1 MNPSPPSEV
10 KEGDTPT
17 VADLEKRVHR
27 LERRLAR
34 ERAARATAEQTTE
47 DRLRETYIAK
57 REAERHAEIAE
68 RSSQAKSEFL
78 ANMSHE
84 LRTPMN
90 GVIGMTSL
98 LLDTELDDE
107 QQEYMRTIRS
117 SGETLLA
124 VINDILDFSKI
135 EAGKLELETF
145 PFEIRTVVA
154 EALDLTVVTIGDRP
168 IELAYEVGESVPRML
183 LGDVIRLRQILNNL
197 LSNAAKFTK
206 SGEIVVTVSST
217 EVDVDRHRVRISVR
231 DTGIGIPPDRLS
243 VLFDSFE
250 QADTSTTRQFGG
262 TGLGLSISLQLANLM
277 DGSITVTSEL
287 GTGSTFTAELELDSV
302 DDGRWSTPAE
312 QLDALRGRN
321 VLIVDDNGTNLRIL
335 ERQLAKWEI
344 HVTSCSSG
352 SEALGSLANGHEFDA
367 AIFDM
372 QMPEMDGLE
381 LTQRVRA
388 RSGRRFPI
396 VLLTSLG
403 RREDGDDL
411 FAAQMSKPAKPDAL
425 RDVLVGVLQTKPV
438 EDDAEPA
445 KPEFDGDLGSSHPLR
460 ILLAEDNPV
469 NQKVAAALLSRMGYE
484 VDIVNNGQEALQAV
498 MSNIYDLVL
507 MDVQMPEMDGLAATR
522 AIRTMLPDDQQPHI
536 VALTANALKGDR
548 EACLDAGM
556 HEYVTKPIRSDE
568 LTDVLRRAPR
578 RAD

>member
-10 KEGDTPT
+10 EVDDGPT
-17 VADLEKRVHR
+17 VAELQKRVHR

-57 REAERHAEIAE
+57 REAERHAELAE

-98 LLDTELDDE
+98 LLDTDLDDE
-107 QQEYMRTIRS
+107 QQEYLRTIRS

-145 PFEIRTVVA
+145 PFEIRSVVA
-154 EALDLTVVTIGDRP
+154 DALDLTVVSIGDRP
-168 IELAYEVGESVPRML
+168 IELAYEIGENVPRML

-206 SGEIVVTVSST
+206 EGEIVVTVSST
-217 EVDVDRHRVRISVR
+217 EVDVDRHRLRIAVR
-231 DTGIGIPPDRLS
+231 DTGIGIPPDRLA
-243 VLFDSFE
+243 VLFDSFQ
-250 QADTSTTRQFGG
+250 QADTSTTRKFGG
-262 TGLGLSISLQLANLM
+262 TGLGLSISLQLAALM
-277 DGSITVTSEL
+277 EGTITVTSEF
-287 GTGSTFTAELELDSV
+287 GTGSTFTAEIELDSV
-302 DDGRWSTPAE
+302 DDGRWRTPAD
-312 QLDALRGRN
+312 QLDALRGRR

-344 HVTSCSSG
+344 TVTSCSSG
-352 SEALGSLANGHEFDA
+352 PEALVVLANDGQFDA

-381 LTQRVRA
+381 LTQRVRS
-388 RSGRRFPI
+388 RNGRRFPV

-403 RREDGDDL
+403 RREDGDEL

-425 RDVLVGVLQTKPV
+425 REVLVGVLQTQTSMA
-438 EDDAEPA
+438 EDEPSA
-445 KPEFDGDLGSSHPLR
+445 PDFDGELGTSHPLR

-469 NQKVAAALLSRMGYE
+469 NQKVAAALLGRMGYE
-484 VDIVNNGQEALQAV
+484 PDIVNNGQEALQAV
-498 MSNIYDLVL
+498 MAATYDLVL

-522 AIRTMLPDDQQPHI
+522 AIRTMLPESQQPHI

-548 EACLDAGM
+548 EACLEAGM
-556 HEYVTKPIRSDE
+556 HDYVTKPIRSDE
-568 LTDVLRRAPR
+568 LTEILRRTPR
-578 RAD
+578 RTD

>member
-1 MNPSPPSEV
+1 MNPSPPGEV
-10 KEGDTPT
+10 KESDAST

-27 LERRLAR
+27 LERRLSR

-57 REAERHAEIAE
+57 REAERHAELAE

-98 LLDTELDDE
+98 LLDTDLDEE

-135 EAGKLELETF
+135 EAGKLELEKF
-145 PFEIRTVVA
+145 PFEIRQVVA
-154 EALDLTVVTIGDRP
+154 EALDLTVVTIGERP

-206 SGEIVVTVSST
+206 AGEIVVTVSST

-262 TGLGLSISLQLANLM
+262 TGLGLSISLQLAKLM
-277 DGSITVTSEL
+277 EGTISVTSEL

-302 DDGRWSTPAE
+302 DDGRWATPAE
-312 QLDALRGRN
+312 QLDALRGRK

-335 ERQLAKWEI
+335 QRQLAKWEVQ
-344 HVTSCSSG
+344 VTSCSSG
-352 SEALGSLANGHEFDA
+352 KEALGALANGSEFDA

-445 KPEFDGDLGSSHPLR
+445 KPEFDGDLGSTHPLR

-469 NQKVAAALLSRMGYE
+469 NQKVAAALLARMGYE
-484 VDIVNNGQEALQAV
+484 VDIANNGQEALQAV
-498 MSNIYDLVL
+498 MSNTYDLVL

-522 AIRTMLPDDQQPHI
+522 AIRTMLPEAEQPHI

-548 EACLDAGM
+548 EACLEAGM

-578 RAD
+578 RSE

>member
-10 KEGDTPT
+10 EVDDGPT
-17 VADLEKRVHR
+17 VAELQKRVHR

-57 REAERHAEIAE
+57 REAERHAELAE

-98 LLDTELDDE
+98 LLDTDLDDE
-107 QQEYMRTIRS
+107 QQEYLRTIRS

-145 PFEIRTVVA
+145 PFEIRSVVA
-154 EALDLTVVTIGDRP
+154 DALDLTVVSIGDRP
-168 IELAYEVGESVPRML
+168 IELAYEIGENVPRML

-206 SGEIVVTVSST
+206 EGEIVVTVSST
-217 EVDVDRHRVRISVR
+217 EVDVDRHRLRIAVR
-231 DTGIGIPPDRLS
+231 DTGIGIPPDRLA
-243 VLFDSFE
+243 VLFDSFQ
-250 QADTSTTRQFGG
+250 QADTSTTRKFGG
-262 TGLGLSISLQLANLM
+262 TGLGLSISLQLASLM
-277 DGSITVTSEL
+277 EGTITVTSEF
-287 GTGSTFTAELELDSV
+287 GTGSTFTAEIELDSV
-302 DDGRWSTPAE
+302 DDGRWRTPAD
-312 QLDALRGRN
+312 QLDALRGRR

-344 HVTSCSSG
+344 TVTSCSSG
-352 SEALGSLANGHEFDA
+352 PEALAVLANDGQFDA

-381 LTQRVRA
+381 LTQRVRS
-388 RSGRRFPI
+388 RNGRRFPV

-403 RREDGDDL
+403 RREDGDEL

-425 RDVLVGVLQTKPV
+425 REVLVGVLQTQTSMA
-438 EDDAEPA
+438 EDEPSA
-445 KPEFDGDLGSSHPLR
+445 PDFDGELGTSHPLR

-469 NQKVAAALLSRMGYE
+469 NQKVAAALLGRMGYE
-484 VDIVNNGQEALQAV
+484 PDIVNNGQEALQAV
-498 MSNIYDLVL
+498 MAATYDLVL

-522 AIRTMLPDDQQPHI
+522 AIRTMLPESQQPHI

-548 EACLDAGM
+548 EACLEAGM
-556 HEYVTKPIRSDE
+556 HDYVTKPIRSDE
-568 LTDVLRRAPR
+568 LTEILRRTPR
-578 RAD
+578 RTN

>member
-10 KEGDTPT
+10 EVDDGPT
-17 VADLEKRVHR
+17 VAELQKRVHR

-57 REAERHAEIAE
+57 REAERHAELAE

-98 LLDTELDDE
+98 LLDTDLDDE
-107 QQEYMRTIRS
+107 QQEYLRTIRS

-145 PFEIRTVVA
+145 PFEIRSVVA
-154 EALDLTVVTIGDRP
+154 DALDLTVVSIGDRP
-168 IELAYEVGESVPRML
+168 IELAYEIGENVPRML

-206 SGEIVVTVSST
+206 EGEIVVTVSST
-217 EVDVDRHRVRISVR
+217 EVDVDRHRLRIAVR
-231 DTGIGIPPDRLS
+231 DTGIGIPPDRLA
-243 VLFDSFE
+243 VLFDSFQ
-250 QADTSTTRQFGG
+250 QADTSTTRKFGG
-262 TGLGLSISLQLANLM
+262 TGLGLSISLQLAALM
-277 DGSITVTSEL
+277 EGTITVTSEF
-287 GTGSTFTAELELDSV
+287 GTGSTFTAEIELDSV
-302 DDGRWSTPAE
+302 DDGRWRTPAD
-312 QLDALRGRN
+312 QLDALRGRR

-344 HVTSCSSG
+344 TVTSCSSG
-352 SEALGSLANGHEFDA
+352 PEALAVLANDGQFDA

-381 LTQRVRA
+381 LTQRVRS
-388 RSGRRFPI
+388 RNGRRFPV

-403 RREDGDDL
+403 RREDGDEL

-425 RDVLVGVLQTKPV
+425 REVLVGVLQTQTSMA
-438 EDDAEPA
+438 EDEPSA
-445 KPEFDGDLGSSHPLR
+445 PDFDGELGTSHPLR

-469 NQKVAAALLSRMGYE
+469 NQKVAAALLGRMGYE
-484 VDIVNNGQEALQAV
+484 PDIVNNGQEALQAV
-498 MSNIYDLVL
+498 MAATYDLVL

-522 AIRTMLPDDQQPHI
+522 AIRTMLPESQQPHI

-548 EACLDAGM
+548 EACLEAGM
-556 HEYVTKPIRSDE
+556 HDYVTKPIRSDE
-568 LTDVLRRAPR
+568 LTEILRRTPR
-578 RAD
+578 RTD